1 MQQTTKMK
9 IKKLDKNQYEIES
22 DKDLIYISQEKNPN
36 TEDLYL
42 YFIDVFELQWYWEGL
57 KVSREPYDNE
67 VFDELYLAIEYL
79 ENNFNIPK
87 KIIKKIKI
95 DPND

>member
-1 MQQTTKMK
+1 MK
-9 IKKLDKNQYEIES
+9 IKKWDKKVGYSIVINKDVEICISYEDNVGDFHNYNQGTRI
-22 DKDLIYISQEKNPN
+22 
-36 TEDLYL
+36 
-42 YFIDVFELQWYWEGL
+42 YFIDYFDDNSDWEEGYNHDL
-57 KVSREPYDNE
+57 SE

-95 DPND
+95 DPNV